1 MMKKTIYALVVSA
14 AALNASQAAVLD
26 GLINYWNFDGNLND
40 ANTGASSVADNGTFD
55 GANGT
60 DGIAFGAG
68 LFGQGIV
75 LNGAGGGAAGQENDG
90 YVLIPRSA
98 DTLFGANATNAGSPN
113 TVTTSMWINA
123 AGFDTGWQTM
133 ISHGEGAQYRI
144 ARRAT
149 DNPAAVAYAG
159 GSADIPGFR
168 DGPSIDPGTG
178 WHNIVAISEGGVST
192 RLWVDGSLAATGT
205 APFIDDA
212 RGGGAL
218 DLFIGANP
226 ETGANNRE
234 FWGDIDDVAQW
245 NRALSETEIGSI
257 WNGGQGS
264 SIGSLIPEPSSGLL
278 GLLGLGLIFCRRR

>member
-1 MMKKTIYALVVSA
+1 MKKTICALTVSA
-14 AALNASQAAVLD
+14 AALDASQAAVLD

-40 ANTGASSVADNGTFD
+40 ANTGASSVADNGTFG

-75 LNGAGGGAAGQENDG
+75 LNGAGGGATGQENDG

-133 ISHGEGAQYRI
+133 LSHGEGAQYRI
-144 ARRAT
+144 ARRST

-178 WHNIVAISEGGVST
+178 WHHVVAISEGGVST
-192 RLWVDGSLAATGT
+192 RLWVDGSLIATGG
-205 APFIDDA
+205 APVIDDA

-226 ETGANNRE
+226 DTGANNRE

-245 NRALSETEIGSI
+245 NRVLSDTEIGSI

-264 SIGSLIPEPSSGLL
+264 SIGSLIPEPSSALL
-278 GLLGLGLIFCRRR
+278 GLLGLGLIFRRRR